1 MRPAKNSANTKKIS
15 IEDESGQSAMEYLL
29 TYGWA
34 VLLIAII
41 ASLLYLYMVVPH
53 VIVPSSCS
61 FFSGAYCNDLVVG
74 TNATTHAAKLAVFLT
89 NTQSYPILHPELFVN
104 VNGVNSS
111 VAPCQPNYVL
121 PGGAII
127 CEVSLPIQESLGSFL
142 AGKIY
147 L

>member
-1 MRPAKNSANTKKIS
+1 MAGKRRTRGLAHSHSSTVRHAKNSANTKKIS

-61 FFSGAYCNDLVVG
+61 FSSGTYCNDLVVG
-74 TNATTHAAKLAVFLT
+74 
-89 NTQSYPILHPELFVN
+89 
-104 VNGVNSS
+104 
-111 VAPCQPNYVL
+111 
-121 PGGAII
+121 
-127 CEVSLPIQESLGSFL
+127 
-142 AGKIY
+142 
-147 L
+147 